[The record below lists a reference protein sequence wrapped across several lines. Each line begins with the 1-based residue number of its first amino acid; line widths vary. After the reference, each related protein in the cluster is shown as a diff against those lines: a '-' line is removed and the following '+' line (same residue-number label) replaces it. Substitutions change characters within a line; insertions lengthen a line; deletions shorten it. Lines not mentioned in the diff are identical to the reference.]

1 MYTINNLANLKN
13 VFSSPKRFHL
23 YGAGNQASTMLH

>member
-1 MYTINNLANLKN
+1 MYTINNLADLKN

-23 YGAGNQASTMLH
+23 YGASTMLH